1 MCYVIA
7 HARLCT
13 GRLDIYVS
21 NLDELVC
28 KRATAS
34 SEATHMLQDVHSGV
48 FDLCT
53 RSNTHANESREVAI

>member
-34 SEATHMLQDVHSGV
+34 SEATHMLPRCSFKG
-48 FDLCT
+48 
-53 RSNTHANESREVAI
+53 I